1 MTARATSSGSVPFVL
16 GAVLCLAAWL
26 GGDPGNGSLAPAAM
40 AQGFSLSGG
49 DSDAPSAIEA
59 EQGIEWQREKQVYI
73 ARGNARA
80 SRGDVT
86 VYADSLTA
94 QYRSDPGGGTEI
106 WRREANGNVR
116 ITSPTET
123 AYGDKGIY
131 DADSGVLVLTGRIVR
146 LETPTEEI
154 TARQSLEYWEEKRMA
169 VARGEAVAVRA
180 DERLSADVL
189 VAYFREGE
197 GGELEMYRLEAFR
210 DVHVSTPTEILRADY
225 GNYDIESSIVTL
237 TGSVKI
243 TRCNTQLNGE
253 YAEMNL
259 NTGVSRLLSG
269 PGTEGGQP
277 VQGLFLLQDQSEV
290 SAPGR
295 PAGCEGQPAS

>member
-1 MTARATSSGSVPFVL
+1 MTDRATSSGSVPFVL

-26 GGDPGNGSLAPAAM
+26 GGDPGNRSLAPAAM

-49 DSDAPSAIEA
+49 DSDVPIAIEA

-94 QYRSDPGGGTEI
+94 HYRSAPGGGTEI
-106 WRREANGNVR
+106 WRLEANGNVR

-131 DADSGVLVLTGRIVR
+131 DADGGVLVLTGRIVR
-146 LETPTEEI
+146 LKTPTEEI
-154 TARQSLEYWEEKRMA
+154 TAHQSLEYWEEKRMA

-180 DERLSADVL
+180 DKRLRADVL
-189 VAYFREGE
+189 VAHFREGE

-210 DVHVSTPTEILRADY
+210 DVHISTPTEILRADY

-259 NTGVSRLLSG
+259 NTGVSKLLSG
-269 PGTEGGQP
+269 PGAEGGQP
-277 VQGLFLLQDQSEV
+277 VQALFLPQDPSGVAAQ
-290 SAPGR
+290 GK
-295 PAGCEGQPAS
+295 PAGCEDQPAS

>member
-1 MTARATSSGSVPFVL
+1 MTDRAISSGSVPFVL

-26 GGDPGNGSLAPAAM
+26 GGDPGSGSLAPAAM

-49 DSDAPSAIEA
+49 DSDAPIAIEA

-94 QYRSDPGGGTEI
+94 HYRSDPGGGTEI
-106 WRREANGNVR
+106 WRLEANGNVR
-116 ITSPTET
+116 IASPTET

-131 DADSGVLVLTGRIVR
+131 DVDGGVLVLTGGIVR

-154 TARQSLEYWEEKRMA
+154 TARQNLEYWEEKRMA
-169 VARGEAVAVRA
+169 VARGEAVAVRE
-180 DERLSADVL
+180 DKRLRADVL
-189 VAYFREGE
+189 VAHFREGE

-210 DVHVSTPTEILRADY
+210 DVHISTPTEILRADY
-225 GNYDIESSIVTL
+225 GNYDIESGIATM

-269 PGTEGGQP
+269 PGAEGGQP
-277 VQGLFLLQDQSEV
+277 VQALFLPQDP
-290 SAPGR
+290 SALAAQGKPT
-295 PAGCEGQPAS
+295 GCEDQPAS

>member
-1 MTARATSSGSVPFVL
+1 MTARATSSGSIPFVL

-49 DSDAPSAIEA
+49 DSDAPIAIEA

-86 VYADSLTA
+86 VYADSLIA
-94 QYRSDPGGGTEI
+94 HYRSDSGGGTEI
-106 WRREANGNVR
+106 WRLEANGNVR
-116 ITSPTET
+116 ITSLTET

-131 DADSGVLVLTGRIVR
+131 DADGGVLVLTGRIVR
-146 LETPTEEI
+146 METPTEEI

-180 DERLSADVL
+180 DERLRADVL

-290 SAPGR
+290 SAQGR

>member
-1 MTARATSSGSVPFVL
+1 MTARATSSGSIPFVL

-26 GGDPGNGSLAPAAM
+26 GGDPGNGSLVPAAM

-49 DSDAPSAIEA
+49 DSDAPIAIEA

-86 VYADSLTA
+86 VYADSLIA
-94 QYRSDPGGGTEI
+94 HYRSDSGGGTEI
-106 WRREANGNVR
+106 WRLEANGNVR
-116 ITSPTET
+116 ITSLTET

-131 DADSGVLVLTGRIVR
+131 DADGGVLVLTGRIVR
-146 LETPTEEI
+146 METPTEEI

-180 DERLSADVL
+180 DERLRADVL

-290 SAPGR
+290 SAQGR

>member
-1 MTARATSSGSVPFVL
+1 ML

-49 DSDAPSAIEA
+49 DSDAPIAIEA

-86 VYADSLTA
+86 VYADSLIA
-94 QYRSDPGGGTEI
+94 HYRSDSGGGTEI
-106 WRREANGNVR
+106 WRLEANGNVR
-116 ITSPTET
+116 ITSLTET

-131 DADSGVLVLTGRIVR
+131 DADGGVLVLTGRIVR
-146 LETPTEEI
+146 METPTEEI

-180 DERLSADVL
+180 DERLRADVL

-290 SAPGR
+290 SAQGR

>member
-1 MTARATSSGSVPFVL
+1 ML

-49 DSDAPSAIEA
+49 DSDAPIAIEA

-94 QYRSDPGGGTEI
+94 HYRSDPGGGTEI
-106 WRREANGNVR
+106 WRLEANGNVR
-116 ITSPTET
+116 ITSLTET

-131 DADSGVLVLTGRIVR
+131 DADGGVLVLTGRIVR
-146 LETPTEEI
+146 METPTEEI

-180 DERLSADVL
+180 DERLRADVL

-290 SAPGR
+290 SAQGR

>member
-1 MTARATSSGSVPFVL
+1 M
-16 GAVLCLAAWL
+16 
-26 GGDPGNGSLAPAAM
+26 SL
-40 AQGFSLSGG
+40 
-49 DSDAPSAIEA
+49 
-59 EQGIEWQREKQVYI
+59 
-73 ARGNARA
+73 
-80 SRGDVT
+80 
-86 VYADSLTA
+86 
-94 QYRSDPGGGTEI
+94 
-106 WRREANGNVR
+106 
-116 ITSPTET
+116 
-123 AYGDKGIY
+123 
-131 DADSGVLVLTGRIVR
+131 
-146 LETPTEEI
+146 EEI

-180 DERLSADVL
+180 DERLRADVL

-210 DVHVSTPTEILRADY
+210 DVHISTPTGILRADY